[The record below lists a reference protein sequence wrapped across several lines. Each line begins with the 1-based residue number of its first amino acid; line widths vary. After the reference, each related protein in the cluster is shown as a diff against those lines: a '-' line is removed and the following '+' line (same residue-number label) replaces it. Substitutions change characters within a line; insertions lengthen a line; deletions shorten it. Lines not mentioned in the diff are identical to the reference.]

1 MSSNDYLH
9 LSMHNNRIA
18 EFYQS
23 AEHARLVDDLPVTR
37 RSWLPR
43 LSVRFR
49 RPRKDVQLVVGH
61 ATMTA

>member
-9 LSMHNNRIA
+9 LAMHNNRIA

-23 AEHARLVDDLPVTR
+23 AEQARLVDDLPVVR
-37 RSWLPR
+37 RNWLPR
-43 LSVRFR
+43 FALKFR